1 MEIVA
6 VNGPSPSNFHS
17 NTD

>member
-1 MEIVA
+1 MKIVA